1 MSASRLHHA
10 VPMEDL
16 PTRTTSVEK
25 SSVISIS
32 ENKEWIAYI
41 TESKNLRITK
51 LSILKNKY
59 SLEPYTESNIGGYI
73 EPDNI
78 LCYFLSVSSDGK
90 RAALSFLK
98 MDEYGEVEKKEK
110 ICNPDCLVF
119 IKHNANNNFILERRI
134 KFQGRAVFLK
144 NDNLALINQD
154 ILEIYDCE
162 KNYRRIC
169 WFNVRLLFVNR
180 KWYTHEGIDT
190 SEPVV
195 NTSWVN
201 FKGLNNSYEAAKR
214 IVHISKLIQHN
225 VLTVNYKYSVACVWS
240 LSEDGARVMSFK
252 CKESEE
258 FMAFSRDYKFV
269 ATFIRKDK
277 HIVVYNVKSG
287 ITISKMTCLFESAS
301 EELLK
306 KVSQCTK
313 YWMNYA
319 YFCAEGRY
327 LVVVTI
333 DKLSVQIA
341 GNNAMII
348 FEVWDISAAKSVYQ
362 QERGIKVIWSTE
374 SNNSTKFIQPF
385 VVDTE
390 TSNNDVCKTFRV
402 IYSTLSNTDGCE
414 IKELLIDIHK
424 ERKAFEIQGGSI
436 FFGNWKILE
445 QSPFETTIVTTE
457 KNNSDD
463 TSNNILYFQQTL
475 PDAAYILRI
484 DLHTVQLWRQKAASE
499 DKLIYIRAFKT
510 SLYGF
515 NNAYNEVWIR
525 YTKDN
530 IEDEALQ
537 YAAEETELSDLLT
550 STEFKK
556 LSDTKKAL
564 VESVY
569 ESIYFMSNQS
579 NGRIAVKIHQ
589 EEAKNYRL
597 EEIYLP
603 LNHLVTSNEYVHEYH
618 FIESACQPLHYL
630 LESEASKSNN
640 KVNTY
645 YQLEV
650 CNLILLLGN
659 RPSESA
665 RQDKRNHKHFNKK
678 NAKYQVDILYDI
690 IRE

>member
-1 MSASRLHHA
+1 MSASALYQA
-10 VPMEDL
+10 VPVDHL
-16 PTRTTSVEK
+16 SPRTTSVEK

-41 TESKNLRITK
+41 TESKNLRITR
-51 LSILKNKY
+51 LSISENKY
-59 SLEPYTESNIGGYI
+59 SLEPYTEWNIERYI
-73 EPDNI
+73 KTDSVR
-78 LCYFLSVSSDGK
+78 CYFLSVSSDGK
-90 RAALSFLK
+90 RVALSFLK
-98 MDEYGEVEKKEK
+98 MDKDGEVEKKER

-119 IKHNANNNFILERRI
+119 IKHNVNNNFILERRI

-154 ILEIYDCE
+154 ILEIYDCK
-162 KNYRRIC
+162 KNYKRIC

-180 KWYTHEGIDT
+180 QWYAHEGIDT

-195 NTSWVN
+195 NTSWAN
-201 FKGLNNSYEAAKR
+201 FKGLNNSYEAAKK
-214 IVHISKLIQHN
+214 IIHISKLIQHN
-225 VLTVNYKYSVACVWS
+225 VLTVTYKYSVARVWS
-240 LSEDGARVMSFK
+240 ISEDGARVMSFK

-258 FMAFSRDYKFV
+258 LMAFSRDYKFV

-287 ITISKMTCLFESAS
+287 IAISKMTGLFESAS
-301 EELLK
+301 KELLENH
-306 KVSQCTK
+306 TE
-313 YWMNYA
+313 YRMNYA

-327 LVVVTI
+327 LVVVAI

-341 GNNAMII
+341 GNNAMIT

-362 QERGIKVIWSTE
+362 QKREIKVIWSTE

-385 VVDTE
+385 VVDTK

-402 IYSTLSNTDGCE
+402 IYSTLSNTDDCE

-424 ERKAFEIQGGSI
+424 ERKAFEIREESI
-436 FFGNWKILE
+436 FFGDWKILE
-445 QSPFETTIVTTE
+445 QSPFETTTVTTE
-457 KNNSDD
+457 ENNSDA
-463 TSNNILYFQQTL
+463 TSNDILYFEQTL
-475 PDAAYILRI
+475 KGAAYILRI
-484 DLHTVQLWRQKAASE
+484 DLHTVQLWCQKAASE

-515 NNAYNEVWIR
+515 NDAYNEVWIR

-530 IEDEALQ
+530 IEDEALK
-537 YAAEETELSDLLT
+537 YAALETELSDIL
-550 STEFKK
+550 STKFKK

-564 VESVY
+564 VKSVY
-569 ESIYFMSNQS
+569 ESIYFMSDQS

-589 EEAKNYRL
+589 EEAKDYRL

-603 LNHLVTSNEYVHEYH
+603 LNQLNTPNEYVHEYH
-618 FIESACQPLHYL
+618 FIESACQALHYL

-645 YQLEV
+645 Y
-650 CNLILLLGN
+650 
-659 RPSESA
+659 
-665 RQDKRNHKHFNKK
+665 
-678 NAKYQVDILYDI
+678 
-690 IRE
+690 